1 MRKLH
6 YKINFLLL
14 ALVVAAS
21 ACKSQSQNKYPNTKQ
36 GVAQMAKALGK
47 APMSDIKKLAPTMED
62 CKAIMKNEEDA
73 QKLYEYSE
81 KGYKE
86 LDKMSESPIRGKE
99 GQIEVLVDQLTVGG
113 KNVSEESQ
121 EFPGGYTKA
130 IDKMNKGIVMYQF
143 SFVEPGETRGR
154 RFDGLVYVNNKWVLV
169 PKFWR
174 AFRN

>member
-6 YKINFLLL
+6 YKINLLLL

-21 ACKSQSQNKYPNTKQ
+21 ACKSQSQNKYSNTKE

-73 QKLYEYSE
+73 QKLYEYSQ
-81 KGYKE
+81 KGYE
-86 LDKMSESPIRGKE
+86 RLNRMSESPIHGRE
-99 GQIEVLVDQLTVGG
+99 NQTEILVNQLTVGG
-113 KNVSEESQ
+113 ENVSEEIK
-121 EFPGGYTKA
+121 EFSGGYQKVM
-130 IDKMNKGIVMYQF
+130 DKMKGGIVLYEF
-143 SFVEPGETRGR
+143 NFVEPGETRGR
-154 RFDGLVYVNNKWVLV
+154 RFDGLMYINNKWVLV